1 MDTATFAIMVLLGIN
16 KNASLFVEATK
27 FLMEILVYVTLKPL
41 KSIQHV
47 SFVALTL
54 FQIRLKRNVFAM
66 LVLFG
71 VIGNQ
76 VVYLLPVQSIHNP
89 ALVKKES
96 NAFVR
101 LDSTSLAIHANK
113 HHNAHSTPFSIL
125 LKKNVFAIKVT
136 F

>member
-41 KSIQHV
+41 KLSQHV

-71 VIGNQ
+71 VLGN
-76 VVYLLPVQSIHNP
+76 
-89 ALVKKES
+89 
-96 NAFVR
+96 
-101 LDSTSLAIHANK
+101 
-113 HHNAHSTPFSIL
+113 
-125 LKKNVFAIKVT
+125 
-136 F
+136 